1 MEVESNTEKIPLDI
15 HKAIRL
21 KNLVKSGNFHIRAQ
35 NNNKNTSKK
44 NLVKSE
50 DLKDSLE
57 PGNLIKK
64 SNYLRDSALNSQ
76 HKFVWLKNFHEINLE
91 IESLSLHSNLIPVE
105 LLLEGKQSNED
116 VNRLIENIVLRNG
129 ELSEKVLKNL
139 AYFRMKEHALMSQN
153 FISPPQKPHS
163 IIPDLV
169 DQDKDEIFYSNDV
182 SLMEDYSSCSDLTT
196 IPEVSI
202 EEDKSPRNQNIESS
216 EMVDSGI
223 DSKTESNYPM
233 QVPKIKDSDEN
244 EAQSFLDKILLDVYH
259 FYEKKLNVLKLKIS
273 IHSQVKPGQRE
284 LEDILHQKKVSRW
297 ILLNEQMKTN
307 YDACLEDLRR
317 ESQKIS
323 DVIRK
328 TEASRK
334 SKKNDKT
341 IFLLKLREQKELC
354 TQLKDTLVQLKE
366 VRMERMVKEE
376 RIKGLEMKKQ
386 WKIECLK
393 MERKKQYQE
402 EQKTKIFEHKEAKK
416 AVILE
421 RKSILEKEV
430 GILLQKKR
438 EQDKEKEKEMD
449 TLEREARLQALRK
462 VSRRRTEKLIK
473 RIKAQRGIEQE
484 KEALKDIFS
493 RTTVA
498 SEERFKK
505 ELMSL
510 CSITFPFK
518 TLNTYTSDDILKDSR
533 VVVESIFRD
542 EGLITNNYAR
552 QQILSIPP
560 PTKPR
565 PETQSQ
571 IKLYTYREE

>member
-129 ELSEKVLKNL
+129 FSRYDKEKGLHFIQESLEEL
-139 AYFRMKEHALMSQN
+139 RMKEHALMSQN

-284 LEDILHQKKVSRW
+284 LEVYFHLKNLYHGHPNENELWIDMYNRIFQHPYFKNERIFVESLKKYR
-297 ILLNEQMKTN
+297 T
-307 YDACLEDLRR
+307 
-317 ESQKIS
+317 
-323 DVIRK
+323 
-328 TEASRK
+328 
-334 SKKNDKT
+334 
-341 IFLLKLREQKELC
+341 EQKELC

>member
-1 MEVESNTEKIPLDI
+1 
-15 HKAIRL
+15 
-21 KNLVKSGNFHIRAQ
+21 
-35 NNNKNTSKK
+35 
-44 NLVKSE
+44 
-50 DLKDSLE
+50 
-57 PGNLIKK
+57 
-64 SNYLRDSALNSQ
+64 
-76 HKFVWLKNFHEINLE
+76 
-91 IESLSLHSNLIPVE
+91 
-105 LLLEGKQSNED
+105 
-116 VNRLIENIVLRNG
+116 
-129 ELSEKVLKNL
+129 
-139 AYFRMKEHALMSQN
+139 MKEHALMSQN
-153 FISPPQKPHS
+153 FINPPQKPHS

-284 LEDILHQKKVSRW
+284 LEVYFHLKNLYHGHPNENELWIDMYNRIFQHPYFKNERNSGYTPPKKVSRW

-402 EQKTKIFEHKEAKK
+402 EQKTKIFEHTEAKK

-438 EQDKEKEKEMD
+438 EQGLRDMIRVNFRRVLAGGKNKILKDKEKEKEMD

>member
-1 MEVESNTEKIPLDI
+1 MVAFQYNDI
-15 HKAIRL
+15 T
-21 KNLVKSGNFHIRAQ
+21 AQ

-116 VNRLIENIVLRNG
+116 VNRLIENIVLRN
-129 ELSEKVLKNL
+129 
-139 AYFRMKEHALMSQN
+139 
-153 FISPPQKPHS
+153 
-163 IIPDLV
+163 
-169 DQDKDEIFYSNDV
+169 DKDEIFYSNDV

-284 LEDILHQKKVSRW
+284 LEVYFHLKNLYHGHPNENELWIDMYNRIFQHPNSGYTPPKKVSRW

-402 EQKTKIFEHKEAKK
+402 EQ
-416 AVILE
+416 
-421 RKSILEKEV
+421 
-430 GILLQKKR
+430 
-438 EQDKEKEKEMD
+438 
-449 TLEREARLQALRK
+449 
-462 VSRRRTEKLIK
+462 
-473 RIKAQRGIEQE
+473 
-484 KEALKDIFS
+484 
-493 RTTVA
+493 
-498 SEERFKK
+498 
-505 ELMSL
+505 
-510 CSITFPFK
+510 
-518 TLNTYTSDDILKDSR
+518 
-533 VVVESIFRD
+533 
-542 EGLITNNYAR
+542 
-552 QQILSIPP
+552 
-560 PTKPR
+560 
-565 PETQSQ
+565 
-571 IKLYTYREE
+571 